1 MAGRSVGKMIE
12 DSFSGNR
19 EESREGGWPQWKHGQ
34 YAWEFQR
41 EGGLVCFKGKDLP
54 DRQEKSRQ
62 PNGLSNVLLNAETR
76 STSALHV
83 QV

>member
-1 MAGRSVGKMIE
+1 M
-12 DSFSGNR
+12 
-19 EESREGGWPQWKHGQ
+19 
-34 YAWEFQR
+34 
-41 EGGLVCFKGKDLP
+41 CFKGKDLP